1 MLSRSDSFEP
11 EFIKEN
17 EAIRVE
23 NILGSKSTR
32 FEMFTETCQ
41 FQETI
46 IENCLSDPSVSK
58 QRPCYQGT
66 EFKNHQ
72 SQEHSDHVFD
82 SVEDPIY
89 DKVLFS
95 FARQP

>member
-1 MLSRSDSFEP
+1 MKIVVP
-11 EFIKEN
+11 QCPAAYIKLQSESKKN
-17 EAIRVE
+17 
-23 NILGSKSTR
+23 LG
-32 FEMFTETCQ
+32 FG
-41 FQETI
+41 
-46 IENCLSDPSVSK
+46 CLSDPKVSK
-58 QRPCYQGT
+58 QGPCCQGT

-89 DKVLFS
+89 DKMLFS